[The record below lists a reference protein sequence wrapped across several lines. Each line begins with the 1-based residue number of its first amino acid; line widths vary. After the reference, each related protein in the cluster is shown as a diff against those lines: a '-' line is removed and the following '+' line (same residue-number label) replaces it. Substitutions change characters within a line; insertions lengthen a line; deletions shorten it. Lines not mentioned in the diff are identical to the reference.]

1 MERNNIPSVFQNAPD
16 HMIKMY
22 RLEYDAPTG
31 EHRTEYYSDINA
43 VSQFCAAVDGEWFEV
58 VMKDVEEL

>member
-22 RLEYDAPTG
+22 RLEYDVPTG

-58 VMKDVEEL
+58 VMKEVEEL